1 MTLANLGDLM
11 RDTGEPEPL
20 SLLDGDGF
28 VLRNVRERLEGQF
41 AAPATRAPGRFRLIL
56 TGTEIQGIPIEPIMD
71 SYGASVPRVEHRL
84 QFRFAA
90 PDAPAGWLPL
100 DASSVPQIA
109 RAARTTSSFPFAFEP
124 SSITGDDFATGV
136 WTRRGGPVRIDRG
149 KGRWAIDGGVLDNS
163 PIQPVLNEIWE
174 TPTADGPQRRC
185 IVFVTPYSTEPA
197 GQPPRQAPLS
207 SVLGATFMVPRDVPH
222 VDDLAELADAVSQ
235 QRQADTGDG
244 SLLLV
249 PDEELAAVAGAMA
262 PPFAHYRRVRALQT
276 AAGKAG
282 IPVTNDDLDRWAR
295 LPEVIAAVWTAV
307 PAPALS
313 ATVLATPEDW
323 RWSSEHV
330 RSAGLRWRARLAAA
344 RRALPAD
351 AKEGAAGAARA
362 GDPDPGRGRP
372 RTRGRER
379 RPCCRRVARRDRAC
393 VRRRRGRPAAT
404 ADEDAYAE
412 RVPDPLLRALVEG
425 YAMYAAPAEVARAN
439 SAAWHDAIGAIA
451 GAVASARA
459 AVAGHAAAASVL
471 LGRRS
476 VTAQRLLQV
485 EAILQA
491 LTSSPDV
498 EAHPG
503 VESEF
508 LRLSTRP
515 LDEHPLS
522 GRRIPSSF
530 AYLYGG
536 QLGHFAGFVRGSWR
550 AHDWMMGRLDGA
562 TAVMNLLLN
571 ERRVAEAGLS
581 NADLAALLEQAGH
594 AAPRGLPSNDLLPD
608 ADELARIRARLRQGR
623 PRADPGRRAA
633 ADPGRRR
640 ARAGL
645 VGEHAETRRARDHRP
660 GHGLRRLPDRDR
672 RGGRHPGARGRRAL
686 VSEGLAPR
694 RRRRGGVVERPRG
707 TGDRVPGRARS
718 RRRERTRCRAR
729 WTLHRAPRHRQHPRA
744 HALRRRRR
752 PGGRRPRLGRRT
764 GHERL
769 GRLLDGIAVQGD
781 GRRGVADDPP
791 GRPDPC
797 GPPVREQAPRARLRA
812 RRGVHAR
819 ASRGLDL
826 DGQGAG
832 DLRGAHAVCH
842 ARRDELPLGRARH
855 RRAQPLDRLD
865 RHDDVRHARAVAR
878 LGRVGRLRGR
888 ARPRAREPLAHHRL
902 GRRPARAACPGS
914 TSCAARA
921 AGSCSSRWPWSCCFP
936 RSRPS
941 GRR

>member
-1 MTLANLGDLM
+1 
-11 RDTGEPEPL
+11 
-20 SLLDGDGF
+20 
-28 VLRNVRERLEGQF
+28 
-41 AAPATRAPGRFRLIL
+41 
-56 TGTEIQGIPIEPIMD
+56 MD

-351 AKEGAAGAARA
+351 AKRERQALREQETLIQAAVVRARA
-362 GDPDPGRGRP
+362 AESSARAAAASL
-372 RTRGRER
+372 
-379 RPCCRRVARRDRAC
+379 VATE
-393 VRRRRGRPAAT
+393 PAYVAGVVAQPAT
-404 ADEDAYAE
+404 GDEDAYAE

-439 SAAWHDAIGAIA
+439 RAAWHDAIGAIA

-459 AVAGHAAAASVL
+459 AVAGHAAAASAL

-530 AYLYGG
+530 AYLYGA

-550 AHDWMMGRLDGA
+550 AHDWMIGRLDGA

-581 NADLAALLEQAGH
+581 NADLAALLEQAEP
-594 AAPRGLPSNDLLPD
+594 ASARGLPSNDLLPD
-608 ADELARIRARLRQGR
+608 ADELARIRAGFV
-623 PRADPGRRAA
+623 RAA
-633 ADPGRRR
+633 HARILADELPRIRGAVAREQGWSASTPRPDEVATTAPVTTFDAYLTAIDAAGASRRSW
-640 ARAGL
+640 A
-645 VGEHAETRRARDHRP
+645 TSSP
-660 GHGLRRLPDRDR
+660 LR
-672 RGGRHPGARGRRAL
+672 GARGSSPTPRWCRRT
-686 VSEGLAPR
+686 SSRDGRPGSR
-694 RRRRGGVVERPRG
+694 RRSEPPSGAHAVPCARDASSCTAPPAAPSSARSSSSPPASREPPSPGPSHGARAARAVRRW
-707 TGDRVPGRARS
+707 DRRS
-718 RRRERTRCRAR
+718 RRRSS
-729 WTLHRAPRHRQHPRA
+729 
-744 HALRRRRR
+744 RRR
-752 PGGRRPRLGRRT
+752 
-764 GHERL
+764 
-769 GRLLDGIAVQGD
+769 
-781 GRRGVADDPP
+781 
-791 GRPDPC
+791 
-797 GPPVREQAPRARLRA
+797 
-812 RRGVHAR
+812 
-819 ASRGLDL
+819 
-826 DGQGAG
+826 
-832 DLRGAHAVCH
+832 
-842 ARRDELPLGRARH
+842 
-855 RRAQPLDRLD
+855 
-865 RHDDVRHARAVAR
+865 
-878 LGRVGRLRGR
+878 
-888 ARPRAREPLAHHRL
+888 
-902 GRRPARAACPGS
+902 
-914 TSCAARA
+914 
-921 AGSCSSRWPWSCCFP
+921 
-936 RSRPS
+936 
-941 GRR
+941 